1 MVAGVEKHVESDRA
15 GRDDLPLHVQLL
27 GALTISRN
35 GAALK
40 LPASRK
46 VRALLA
52 YLALAPH
59 AVPRSQLCELL
70 WERRVLKW
78 RRSAKD
84 FPDTASMIF

>member
-15 GRDDLPLHVQLL
+15 GRDDLSLHVQLL
-27 GALTISRN
+27 GTLTISRN

-46 VRALLA
+46 VRALA